1 MSRNVT
7 SWNIYSEKSHNKR
20 KKIMS
25 SAQEATPLNVLTHSH
40 RFSITIKME
49 RLLSVKIEDQNRRN
63 LMVFDN

>member
-1 MSRNVT
+1 
-7 SWNIYSEKSHNKR
+7 
-20 KKIMS
+20 MS
-25 SAQEATPLNVLTHSH
+25 SAQEATPLNVLKFSH

>member
-1 MSRNVT
+1 
-7 SWNIYSEKSHNKR
+7 
-20 KKIMS
+20 MS